1 MIMTFNDYKNNTL
14 LESIRK
20 LKLINKILKLA
31 KFKNK
36 LVINGEDS
44 KIYLKSNNH
53 NSDIEGAIIYPIA
66 NKIAFRIQNKL
77 DGMPQG
83 KPHLLDFEK
92 VYNDLFSSYI
102 KNKKDDNDQDL
113 KVAEKVIDSF
123 LETIKSF
130 FKEKSFEEK
139 PKDKVLGLTL
149 GTDYSSM
156 VYSKY

>member
-20 LKLINKILKLA
+20 LKLIHKILKLA

-53 NSDIEGAIIYPIA
+53 NSDIEGAIIYPVA

-77 DGMPQG
+77 D
-83 KPHLLDFEK
+83 
-92 VYNDLFSSYI
+92 
-102 KNKKDDNDQDL
+102 
-113 KVAEKVIDSF
+113 
-123 LETIKSF
+123 F
-130 FKEKSFEEK
+130 FKIQIRMQNYAMCVPAVSGRSTLALA
-139 PKDKVLGLTL
+139 VLFAI
-149 GTDYSSM
+149 Y
-156 VYSKY
+156 